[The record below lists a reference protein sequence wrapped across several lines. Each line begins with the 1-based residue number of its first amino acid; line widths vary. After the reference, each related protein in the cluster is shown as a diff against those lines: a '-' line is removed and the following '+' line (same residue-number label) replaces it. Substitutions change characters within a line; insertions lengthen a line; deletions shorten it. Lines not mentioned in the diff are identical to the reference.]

1 MPRNIYSLEKFVD
14 RTYVFSYSYG
24 EVAEA
29 EEGKVQKLIR
39 VEDQFMVT
47 MISKYQF
54 AIVV

>member
-14 RTYVFSYSYG
+14 RTYVLSNSYG

-29 EEGKVQKLIR
+29 EEGKVQKLIW
-39 VEDQFMVT
+39 VEDQFMMT